1 MFAGH
6 LESRK
11 MNFTA
16 NDIAEFLNGE
26 VDGDGS
32 VSVNNVS
39 RIEEGREGT
48 LSFLSNPK
56 YIHYIYETKSSIVLV
71 NKDFVADKEIAATL
85 IRVEDAYQALAQL
98 LEMYEQSKP
107 QRVGI
112 EQPSFVSKTAQV
124 GEQVYIG
131 AFAYVGSNVKIG
143 KNVKLYPHVYVGDNV
158 VIGDN
163 TVLNS
168 GVKIYEN
175 CIIGKE
181 CIFHSGVVIGG
192 DGFGFAP
199 SSANDYKKVP
209 QIGNVVIEDHVEI
222 GANTCVDRATMGSTI
237 IRKGVKLDNLIQV
250 AHNVEIDEHTV
261 IAAQTGIAGSSK
273 VGKNCMIGGQVGL
286 SGHLSIANDVKI
298 AAQSGIGRN
307 IKQEGVVLQ
316 GSPAF
321 EFGPYQKSYVLFKNL
336 PKMREQIIALEKELK
351 ELKK

>member
-1 MFAGH
+1 
-6 LESRK
+6 

-168 GVKIYEN
+168 GVKVYEN

-286 SGHLSIANDVKI
+286 SGHLSIANEVKI

>member
-1 MFAGH
+1 
-6 LESRK
+6 

-16 NDIAEFLNGE
+16 NDIAEFLKGE
-26 VDGDGS
+26 VDGDGT

-39 RIEEGREGT
+39 RIEEGKPGT
-48 LSFLSNPK
+48 LSFLANPK
-56 YIHYIYETKSSIVLV
+56 YEHYIYETKSSIVLV
-71 NKDFVADKEIAATL
+71 NKDFVADKAVAATL
-85 IRVEDAYQALAQL
+85 VRVEDAYQALAQL

-107 QRVGI
+107 QRIGI
-112 EQPSFVSKTAQV
+112 EQPSFVSKTAQL
-124 GEQVYIG
+124 GEQVYVG
-131 AFAYVGSNVKIG
+131 AFAYIGSNVKLG

-158 VIGDN
+158 TIGDN
-163 TVLNS
+163 TILNS
-168 GVKIYEN
+168 GVKVYDN
-175 CIIGKE
+175 CKIGAE

-209 QIGNVVIEDHVEI
+209 QVGNVVIEDHVEI

-250 AHNVEIDEHTV
+250 AHNVEVDENTV

-286 SGHLSIANDVKI
+286 AGHLSIADEVKI

-307 IKQEGVVLQ
+307 IKKEGVVLQ

>member
-1 MFAGH
+1 
-6 LESRK
+6 

-26 VDGDGS
+26 VDGDGA

-48 LSFLSNPK
+48 LSFLANPK
-56 YIHYIYETKSSIVLV
+56 YAHFIYETKSSIVLV

-85 IRVEDAYQALAQL
+85 IRVDDAYQALAQL

-107 QRVGI
+107 QRVGV

-131 AFAYVGSNVKIG
+131 AFAYVGSNVKLG

-163 TVLNS
+163 TILNS
-168 GVKIYEN
+168 GVKVYEN
-175 CIIGKE
+175 CTIGAE

-209 QIGNVVIEDHVEI
+209 QVGNVVIEDHVEI

-250 AHNVEIDEHTV
+250 AHNVEIDENTV

-286 SGHLSIANDVKI
+286 AGHLSIADEVKI
-298 AAQSGIGRN
+298 AAQSGIGRT
-307 IKQEGVVLQ
+307 IKKDGVVLQ

>member
-1 MFAGH
+1 
-6 LESRK
+6 

-26 VDGDGS
+26 VEGDGA
-32 VSVNNVS
+32 VVVNNVS
-39 RIEEGREGT
+39 KIEEGELGT
-48 LSFLSNPK
+48 LSFLANPK
-56 YIHYIYETKSSIVLV
+56 YVHYIYETKSSIVLV
-71 NKDFVADKEIAATL
+71 NKDFVADKEISATL
-85 IRVEDAYQALAQL
+85 IRVEDAYQSIAQL

-107 QRVGI
+107 KNVGV
-112 EQPSFVSKTAQV
+112 EQPSFVSKTATV

-143 KNVKLYPHVYVGDNV
+143 KNVKLFPHVYVGDNV
-158 VIGDN
+158 TIGDN

-168 GVKIYEN
+168 GVKVYAD
-175 CIIGKE
+175 CVIGAE
-181 CIFHSGVVIGG
+181 CIFHSGVIIGG

-209 QIGNVVIEDHVEI
+209 QVGNVLIEDHVEI

-250 AHNVEIDEHTV
+250 AHNVEIDENTV
-261 IAAQTGIAGSSK
+261 IAAQTGVAGSSK
-273 VGKNCMIGGQVGL
+273 IGKNCMIGGQVGFA
-286 SGHLSIANDVKI
+286 GHMSIADEVKI
-298 AAQSGIGRN
+298 AAQSGIGKS
-307 IKQEGVVLQ
+307 IKKVGLVVQ

-336 PKMREQIIALEKELK
+336 PKMREQIMAMEKELK

>member
-1 MFAGH
+1 
-6 LESRK
+6 

-16 NDIAEFLNGE
+16 NDIAEFLKGE
-26 VDGDGS
+26 VDGDGT

-39 RIEEGREGT
+39 RIEEGETGT
-48 LSFLSNPK
+48 LSFLANPK
-56 YIHYIYETKSSIVLV
+56 YEHYIYETKSSIVLV
-71 NKDFVADKEIAATL
+71 NKDFVADKEVAATL
-85 IRVEDAYQALAQL
+85 IRVEDAYQSLAQL

-112 EQPSFVSKTAQV
+112 EQPSFVSKTAKV
-124 GEQVYIG
+124 GEQVYVG
-131 AFAYVGSNVKIG
+131 AFAYVGSNVKLG
-143 KNVKLYPHVYVGDNV
+143 NNVKLYPHVYVGDNV
-158 VIGDN
+158 TIGDN
-163 TVLNS
+163 TILNS
-168 GVKIYEN
+168 GVKVYDN
-175 CIIGKE
+175 CEIGAE

-209 QIGNVVIEDHVEI
+209 QVGNVVIEDHVEI

-250 AHNVEIDEHTV
+250 AHNVEIDENTV

-286 SGHLSIANDVKI
+286 AGHLSIADEVKI

-307 IKQEGVVLQ
+307 IKKEGVVLQ

-321 EFGPYQKSYVLFKNL
+321 DFGPYQKSYVLFKNL
-336 PKMREQIIALEKELK
+336 PKMREQIMTLEKELK

>member
-1 MFAGH
+1 
-6 LESRK
+6 

-26 VDGDGS
+26 VDGDGT
-32 VSVNNVS
+32 VAVNNVS
-39 RIEEGREGT
+39 RIEEGEQGT
-48 LSFLSNPK
+48 LSFLANPK
-56 YIHYIYETKSSIVLV
+56 YAHYIYETKSSIVLV
-71 NKDFVADKEIAATL
+71 NKDFVADQEIAATL

-107 QRVGI
+107 QRVGV

-131 AFAYVGSNVKIG
+131 AFAYVGSNVKLG
-143 KNVKLYPHVYVGDNV
+143 KNVKLYPHVYIGDNV
-158 VIGDN
+158 TIGDN
-163 TVLNS
+163 TILNS
-168 GVKIYEN
+168 GVKVYEN
-175 CIIGKE
+175 CEIGAE

-209 QIGNVVIEDHVEI
+209 QVGNVIIENHVEI
-222 GANTCVDRATMGSTI
+222 GANTCVDRATLGSTI

-250 AHNVEIDEHTV
+250 AHNVEIDENTV
-261 IAAQTGIAGSSK
+261 IASQTGIAGSTK
-273 VGKNCMIGGQVGL
+273 IGKNCMIGGQVGFA
-286 SGHLSIANDVKI
+286 GHLTITDEVKI
-298 AAQSGIGRN
+298 AAQSGIGKN
-307 IKQEGVVLQ
+307 IKKVGVVVQ

-321 EFGPYQKSYVLFKNL
+321 DFGPYQKSYVLFKNL
-336 PKMREQIIALEKELK
+336 PKMREQIMTMEKELK

>member
-1 MFAGH
+1 
-6 LESRK
+6 

-26 VDGDGS
+26 VDGDGT
-32 VSVNNVS
+32 VAVNNVS
-39 RIEEGREGT
+39 RIEEGEQGT
-48 LSFLSNPK
+48 LSFLANPK
-56 YIHYIYETKSSIVLV
+56 YAHYIYETKSSIVLV

-85 IRVEDAYQALAQL
+85 VRVEDAYQALAQL

-131 AFAYVGSNVKIG
+131 AFAYVGSNVKLG

-158 VIGDN
+158 TIGDN

-168 GVKIYEN
+168 GVKVYEN
-175 CIIGKE
+175 CEIGAE

-209 QIGNVVIEDHVEI
+209 QVGNVIIENHVEI
-222 GANTCVDRATMGSTI
+222 GANTCVDRATLGSTI

-250 AHNVEIDEHTV
+250 AHNVEIDENTV
-261 IAAQTGIAGSSK
+261 IASQTGIAGSTK
-273 VGKNCMIGGQVGL
+273 IGKNCMIGGQVGFA
-286 SGHLSIANDVKI
+286 GHLTITDEVKI
-298 AAQSGIGRN
+298 AAQSGLGKN
-307 IKQEGVVLQ
+307 IKKVGTVVQ

-321 EFGPYQKSYVLFKNL
+321 DFGPYQKSYVLFKNL
-336 PKMREQIIALEKELK
+336 PKMREQIMTMEKELK